1 MTVGIMDVVEIRQR
15 AKREV
20 VVAIEEE
27 WGFRY
32 FIWIPGMSGAELES
46 WWLAMEDV
54 ETFWKTEPGTKIRLR
69 HGWPGEFI
77 DAGETDCL
85 YELWSELVKT
95 APYISHIDMNWQMD
109 MDNPDTFLKRQADG
123 KMFVHI
129 GATGSEDEA

>member
-1 MTVGIMDVVEIRQR
+1 MTVKNLDVDEIRQR
-15 AKREV
+15 ATRELV
-20 VVAIEEE
+20 VVIEEE
-27 WGFRY
+27 WGFRS
-32 FIWIPGMSGAELES
+32 FIWFPGVSGAELEA

-54 ETFWKTEPGTKIRLR
+54 ETFWKTESGTNTRLR
-69 HGWPGEFI
+69 RGWPGEFI
-77 DAGETDCL
+77 DAGETNCL
-85 YELWSELVKT
+85 YELWSELVKM